1 MYFREGAQGPP
12 CVYDLDLGFEQGE
25 GLQTVA
31 WPV

>member
-1 MYFREGAQGPP
+1 MYFREGAQGLP
-12 CVYDLDLGFEQGE
+12 CGYDVDSGFEQGE